1 MSSIKKLGTLGALTA
16 AALALGTSGQAH
28 AYVREQSNWNP
39 NALPVTYY
47 INQASIPSTLGTDA
61 GIAAIDGGLASW
73 AAPACTSWRT
83 TDAGNTTSSANTNDR
98 RNVQLWISGSW
109 PSELGSVNSVIGVTT
124 PVWSSGGYFIDAD
137 IRYNNVGFRWTTTGS
152 GGSVDAQ
159 SIATHEEGHFL
170 GLDHSASASAV
181 MYASY
186 SGGLKRTL
194 TSDDQNG
201 VCAIYPSGVAPNDAG
216 MSTGDPCNQFGN
228 TCAEC
233 TPNNGCGFCA
243 DTSQCVSG
251 TSRGPTMGSCGTYV
265 WLPRDCAAAG
275 TDAGTGGTGRFGDP
289 CTSPTDCGSGGFC
302 IGISATEGI
311 CSRACNDDCGCPDG
325 YACYD
330 TSDPSL
336 SVCAPGTRMCSTGG
350 TDAGTIQPG
359 DDAAVVPG
367 NDAAVIADDGAV
379 IPGMDDAAT
388 SGPHGT
394 TAGGCTCGVAGGGQ
408 GGLGAAGLA
417 LVLGVTA
424 MRRRRR
430 TR

>member
-1 MSSIKKLGTLGALTA
+1 MKSLVKIGSLA
-16 AALALGTSGQAH
+16 AALVALGSASEAH

-39 NALPVTYY
+39 NALPITYY
-47 INQASIPSTLGTDA
+47 INQATIPSTLGTDA
-61 GIAAIDGGLASW
+61 GIAALDGGFASW
-73 AAPACTSWRT
+73 SAPSCTTWRT
-83 TDAGNTTSSANTNDR
+83 TDAGNTTTSANTNDR

-109 PSELGSVNSVIGVTT
+109 PAELGSVNSVIGVTT

-170 GLDHSASASAV
+170 GLDHSASATAV

-201 VCAIYPSGVAPNDAG
+201 VCAIYPSGVAPTDAG
-216 MSTGDPCNQFGN
+216 TSTGDRCNAFGN
-228 TCAEC
+228 TCADC

-243 DTSQCVSG
+243 DTNQCVTGNSA
-251 TSRGPTMGSCGTYV
+251 GPTTGSCGTYV

-289 CTSPTDCGSGGFC
+289 CTSPNDCGSGGLC
-302 IGISATEGI
+302 IGISATEGL
-311 CSRACNDDCGCPDG
+311 CSRACNDDCGCPSG
-325 YACYD
+325 YACYM
-330 TSDPSL
+330 TNDPSL
-336 SVCAPGTRMCSTGG
+336 SVCAPGTG
-350 TDAGTIQPG
+350 TCATAPDAGTIQPG

-367 NDAAVIADDGAV
+367 NDAAVVADDGAV
-379 IPGMDDAAT
+379 IPGMDDAST
-388 SGPHGT
+388 SAPHGT
-394 TAGGCTCGVAGGGQ
+394 TAGGCSCSAAGGGQ

-417 LVLGVTA
+417 LALGVTTA
-424 MRRRRR
+424 IRRRRR
-430 TR
+430 AR